1 MDALRESTK
10 EVKRR
15 SNYAVEQ
22 VMKMQKRKT
31 KEERDNFA
39 ELLYGTVLRLGS
51 CVPTL
56 EYWVKFKFANI
67 KVCMCC
73 FSIWLYRR

>member
-31 KEERDNFA
+31 KEERGERMSDN
-39 ELLYGTVLRLGS
+39 LR
-51 CVPTL
+51 
-56 EYWVKFKFANI
+56 I
-67 KVCMCC
+67 
-73 FSIWLYRR
+73 